1 MRYLLVV
8 GFACEVYRKEPRA
21 RIYINNQLID
31 EFYIQHHKDTF
42 TTAAKKSWGDTH
54 ILQPYSYTEREN
66 IKINCLPP
74 VRFYEIEIDQKQNQ
88 AELYIEIKNDDSNYN
103 NGFMTN
109 STLLQLQACYFFPLD
124 KKIISRL
131 FEIRKKNFIKKNYAW
146 YRSNKNIIFRPN
158 ENDMQWQGENTQTF
172 KFTDVSN
179 LNKIGGNGH
188 FICKF
193 VKKYGIFIS
202 KLSRSYRYRFFETT
216 FIDGIINKYNEYVNQ
231 RNSN

>member
-8 GFACEVYRKEPRA
+8 GFACEVYRREPRA
-21 RIYINNQLID
+21 RLFFNNNLID
-31 EFYIQHHKDTF
+31 EFYIQHHKDTH
-42 TTAAKKSWGDTH
+42 TTAIKKLWEDTH
-54 ILQPYSYTEREN
+54 TLQPTSNTELEN

-74 VRFYEIEIDQKQNQ
+74 LRFYEIEIDQKQNQ

-124 KKIISRL
+124 KKLISRF

-146 YRSNKNIIFRPN
+146 YRSSKNIIFRPN
-158 ENDMQWQGENTQTF
+158 ENGMQWQEENTQTF
-172 KFTDVSN
+172 KSIN
-179 LNKIGGNGH
+179 ELHKIGGNGH
-188 FICKF
+188 FSCKF

-216 FIDGIINKYNEYVNQ
+216 FIDNLINKYNEYANQ